1 MTVEA
6 VKWKQ
11 VGPSEKLSSSDQE
24 QVVAA
29 LEMPK
34 DILYGPYLWA
44 AMEKNTKCVNGS
56 RKPH

>member
-11 VGPSEKLSSSDQE
+11 VGPREKLSSSDQE

-29 LEMPK
+29 LEMPE
-34 DILYGPYLWA
+34 DILFGPCLWA
-44 AMEKNTKCVNGS
+44 AMEKT
-56 RKPH
+56 